1 MPSDPLMSFLAF
13 LLWFY
18 LFVTSSALTY
28 LSLRAWLGRAQNPPT
43 EPAVRAWQEGTGG
56 HVLRTFGFAGV
67 TLAALIAAVNDPRE
81 HGGSFDL
88 ASLARIVGYVA
99 LLAGTPPRLRRQS
112 VVTLAFALQL
122 MGVALLLFHASGQL
136 LPGWVNPADVSPI
149 VLIAVGLMDAGIG
162 LLWRRWTRTI
172 LRVRLPDRFTLAL
185 VGFSLFL
192 MLLVTL
198 LGLAVIRSS
207 LVGALPDAE
216 IGEIGQSL
224 LRPILALFVGAVVLS
239 AIVAFFLARFLLA
252 PIERMGAAL
261 RAIGRGALE
270 TRLRGIRSRDEIQDL
285 AHEIN
290 QMARRLHE
298 ADSLRAEFVSFAS
311 HELRNPLTAIK
322 GFIETLQMADASPSE
337 RAEIYDIVRGECERL
352 LRMTDELLQTSRVE
366 AGRPIALKRQTFDL
380 RRLAEKVTAI
390 MRTHT
395 SKHELVVIAPAAPV
409 TIEAD
414 PDKCEQIL
422 INLLSNGIKYAPDGG
437 LIEVLVTD
445 GGKTVELAVRDRGLG
460 MSRAQAERVFD
471 KFYRIGDGPRP
482 HADAAGTGLGLYLT
496 RALVNAHGGS
506 IRVESAPGEGSTF
519 TVTLPRRA
527 PAEEPRAEEQ
537 AATAPVP
544 AGQKR
549 G

>member
-1 MPSDPLMSFLAF
+1 MSFLAF

-28 LSLRAWLGRAQNPPT
+28 LSLRAWLGRAQNPPPPS
-43 EPAVRAWQEGTGG
+43 EPAPRAWQEGAGG
-56 HVLRTFGFAGV
+56 HVLRTVGFAGV
-67 TLAALIAAVNDPRE
+67 TLAALIAAVNDPRD
-81 HGGSFDL
+81 HGGSFDI
-88 ASLARIVGYVA
+88 ASLARIVGYVV
-99 LLAGTPPRLRRQS
+99 LLLGTPPRLRRQS

-136 LPGWVNPADVSPI
+136 LPGFVNPADVSPI

-198 LGLAVIRSS
+198 LGLAVIRSN
-207 LVGALPDAE
+207 LVGALPDAD

-224 LRPILALFVGAVVLS
+224 LRPILALFVAAVVLS
-239 AIVAFFLARFLLA
+239 AIVAFFLARYLLA

-270 TRLRGIRSRDEIQDL
+270 TRLRGIRSRDEMQDL

-298 ADSLRAEFVSFAS
+298 ADGLRAEFVSFAS

-337 RAEIYDIVRGECERL
+337 RAEIYAIVRGECERL

-366 AGRPIALKRQTFDL
+366 AGRPIALRRQTFDL

-395 SKHELVVIAPAAPV
+395 DTHELVVIAPAAPV
-409 TIEAD
+409 QIEAD
-414 PDKCEQIL
+414 PDKCEQVL
-422 INLLSNGIKYAPDGG
+422 INLLSNAIKYAPDGG
-437 LIEVLVTD
+437 RIETWVTD

-460 MSRAQAERVFD
+460 MSREQAERVFD
-471 KFYRIGDGPRP
+471 KFYRIGDGPRLP
-482 HADAAGTGLGLYLT
+482 AEAAGTGLGLYLT

-527 PAEEPRAEEQ
+527 PAEEPCGEERAT
-537 AATAPVP
+537 TAPVP
-544 AGQKR
+544 AARTR